1 VSASGLDVF
10 DRTLQTTHIWL
21 NEITAATGSDRE
33 AAWRLLGAV
42 LRAIRD
48 RVPLE
53 LAVHLGAELPI
64 LVRGA
69 YYDQWRPEIRCEHY
83 RTLDEFLDRVDA
95 GLGETRAVDPQEA
108 SRAVF
113 DVLSRHLP
121 EGQVRKVCNA
131 LPEGVRSLWQRG
143 PVSDE
148 RGGARMNA
156 GGSI

>member
-1 VSASGLDVF
+1 ML
-10 DRTLQTTHIWL
+10 
-21 NEITAATGSDRE
+21 GS
-33 AAWRLLGAV
+33 V
-42 LRAIRD
+42 LRTNRD

-83 RTLDEFLDRVDA
+83 RTLDEFLDRIEDDF
-95 GLGETRAVDPQEA
+95 GEPQSTDPREA

-121 EGQVRKVCNA
+121 EGQIQKVCNA
-131 LPEGVRSLWQRG
+131 LPEGLRSLWQHG
-143 PVSDE
+143 PVAE
-148 RGGARMNA
+148 ELGHIGMNP
-156 GGSI
+156 GRST

>member
-1 VSASGLDVF
+1 MSASGLDVF

-33 AAWRLLGAV
+33 AAWRMLGAV

-53 LAVHLGAELPI
+53 LAVHLGAEFPI

-95 GLGETRAVDPQEA
+95 GLGETRAVDPREA

-131 LPEGVRSLWQRG
+131 LPEGVRSLWQGG
-143 PVSDE
+143 PASDE
-148 RGGARMNA
+148 RGGAGTNV